1 MKPTLITLI
10 SLSILLSCTN
20 DDNNNIQKEIPINYY
35 FVVSSVLDAKSDD
48 DRIVK
53 FEIDGIKH
61 QDIAPCSWPYR
72 KFTTSK
78 ETHVKV
84 NVSSKHNTGI
94 VYEIRKNRTFDNN
107 GNETDPGKWI
117 NGGSFRD
124 QLDTI
129 VKIK

>member
-10 SLSILLSCTN
+10 SLFILSSCTN
-20 DDNNNIQKEIPINYY
+20 DDDSNVQKEIPINYY
-35 FVVSSVLDAKSDD
+35 FVVSSVLGAKSDD
-48 DRIVK
+48 DRIVE

-61 QDIAPCSWPYR
+61 QDIAPCSWSYR

-84 NVSSKHNTGI
+84 NLSSKNNTNI
-94 VYEIRKNRTFDNN
+94 LYEVRKNVMFKNE
-107 GNETDPGKWI
+107 NETAPGKWI